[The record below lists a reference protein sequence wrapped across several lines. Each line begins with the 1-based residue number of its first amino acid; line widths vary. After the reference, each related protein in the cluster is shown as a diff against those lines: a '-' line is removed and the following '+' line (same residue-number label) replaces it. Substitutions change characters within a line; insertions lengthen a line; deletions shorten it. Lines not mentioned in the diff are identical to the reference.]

1 MLQDSVT
8 TSDTSV
14 LEITFESGFG
24 SSSRFHA
31 AFVRAGFHHP
41 CTAKMF
47 DAGFDLD
54 CHFKWF

>member
-1 MLQDSVT
+1 MLQDSVA
-8 TSDTSV
+8 TSDASV

-41 CTAKMF
+41 RTARSVRR
-47 DAGFDLD
+47 GL
-54 CHFKWF
+54 